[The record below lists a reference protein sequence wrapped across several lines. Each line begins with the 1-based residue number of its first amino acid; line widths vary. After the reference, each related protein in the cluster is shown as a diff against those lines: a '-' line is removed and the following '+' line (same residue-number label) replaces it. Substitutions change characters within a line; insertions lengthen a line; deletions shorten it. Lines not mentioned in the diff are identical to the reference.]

1 MAGFL
6 LDTSVL
12 LALGVEDHVHNA
24 LAERWLVGVAERF
37 ATCPLTQLGFLRIV
51 KQLRRDLS
59 IHQIGRVLQSIC
71 SDRRHFFIPA
81 DIDVRSADWRL
92 TLGHQQITD
101 AYLAGL
107 GRQHRLK
114 LRRCAEIT
122 CADCAGLSFACKAH
136 KVEHS
141 RAM

>member
-1 MAGFL
+1 MPDYL

-12 LALGVEDHVHNA
+12 LALGLTDHVHNTI
-24 LAERWLVGVAERF
+24 AERWLSTNDDRF

-51 KQLRRDLS
+51 KQLRRDIS
-59 IHQIGRVLQSIC
+59 IHQIGAVLESIC

-81 DIDVRSADWRL
+81 DIDVRSADWRM

-107 GRQHRLK
+107 ARHHELK
-114 LRRCAEIT
+114 LAT
-122 CADCAGLSFACKAH
+122 LDQGLVATHTDVAFL
-136 KVEHS
+136 VI
-141 RAM
+141 

>member
-1 MAGFL
+1 MPDYL

-12 LALGVEDHVHNA
+12 LALGLTDHVHNT
-24 LAERWLVGVAERF
+24 LAERWLSTSDDRF

-51 KQLRRDLS
+51 KQLRRDIS
-59 IHQIGRVLQSIC
+59 IHQIGAVLESIC

-81 DIDVRSADWRL
+81 DIDVRSADWRM

-107 GRQHRLK
+107 ARHHALK
-114 LRRCAEIT
+114 LAT
-122 CADCAGLSFACKAH
+122 LDKGLVATHTDVAIL
-136 KVEHS
+136 VI
-141 RAM
+141 